1 MDNETLVVKFRKLV
15 ARHNEL
21 IGRYNALEQRVEVLE
36 DLPVAKIGKRAR
48 AAVAG
53 AQGEE

>member
-1 MDNETLVVKFRKLV
+1 MDNETLVVKLKKLV
-15 ARHNEL
+15 ASHNEL
-21 IGRYNALEQRVEVLE
+21 IGRYNALEQRVEALE
-36 DLPVAKIGKRAR
+36 DLLVAKIGKRAR